1 MCLVQCLKQP
11 PARKA
16 KSYMLKLPISF
27 NICVAASK
35 QKSSSHPCPD
45 SLCPGPSL
53 GGQTSESG
61 LFQLLRCSPS
71 IVYCSSEEKEWASST
86 LHCIEVYL
94 GGQTE
99 RVGLLLEGEDWSV
112 NHREGLSHACPC
124 RPLLST
130 HTHTLTHTITYTRTY
145 IHTKTHP
152 HKHTRKMT
160 HTNTN
165 KQTWCH
171 STHIGLVSYMFVHDK
186 NTNFWCTKSA
196 IIFGLSG

>member
-71 IVYCSSEEKEWASST
+71 IVYCSGGEEEWASST

-130 HTHTLTHTITYTRTY
+130 HTHTHTHTLTHTITY
-145 IHTKTHP
+145 IHTLTYTQKL
-152 HKHTRKMT
+152 T
-160 HTNTN
+160 HTNIHVKWHTQTQTN
-165 KQTWCH
+165 RH
-171 STHIGLVSYMFVHDK
+171 DAIPHI
-186 NTNFWCTKSA
+186 
-196 IIFGLSG
+196 

>member
-71 IVYCSSEEKEWASST
+71 IVYCSGGEEEWASST

-130 HTHTLTHTITYTRTY
+130 HTHIHTHNHIYTHLHTHKNSPTQTYTYTD
-145 IHTKTHP
+145 T
-152 HKHTRKMT
+152 HKH
-160 HTNTN
+160 
-165 KQTWCH
+165 KQTDMMPFHTYRTCLLYVCPW
-171 STHIGLVSYMFVHDK
+171 
-186 NTNFWCTKSA
+186 
-196 IIFGLSG
+196 